1 MSGGP
6 SNPFGSSGS
15 SGNGGPGAAGPG
27 SGAGGYPDAAAV
39 SAPASLPEPSEDDY
53 EPMNNG
59 TKEGCE
65 NLAKFKEARCIYGY
79 NMSVL
84 DGIIHKYLDE
94 KQAGKS
100 LYEDTENTVS
110 GVYNNPSLN
119 YINNNRDIILDH
131 FGNFSAILFYCF
143 SEGQKEVD
151 TCFSGLSATAAS
163 ATASAPAAGG
173 ARSKRTK
180 QTRRSSRQ

>member
-1 MSGGP
+1 
-6 SNPFGSSGS
+6 
-15 SGNGGPGAAGPG
+15 
-27 SGAGGYPDAAAV
+27 
-39 SAPASLPEPSEDDY
+39 
-53 EPMNNG
+53 
-59 TKEGCE
+59 
-65 NLAKFKEARCIYGY
+65 
-79 NMSVL
+79 MSVL

-110 GVYNNPSLN
+110 GFYNNPSLN

-151 TCFSGLSATAAS
+151 TCFSGLSATAA
-163 ATASAPAAGG
+163 ASAPAKGG
-173 ARSKRTK
+173 ARSKREK
-180 QTRRSSRQ
+180 QTR